1 MSKKIL
7 FSIIVML
14 LVSVASVAGNGRF
27 TLVIDAGHGGSDYG
41 APGAISQEKDLTL
54 KYALAFGKIIERN
67 CPDVKVFYTRTT
79 DVFVPLSERADIAN
93 RKKAD
98 LFVSVHINALAG
110 GRQGHGYQ
118 TYTLGRSLRNGN
130 SQGIEQNLEVAK
142 RENSV
147 IFMEKDYK
155 KTYSGLDQN
164 SAESDIV
171 YEFIQDQ
178 NREHSTELAKYLQN
192 SVCATTGRQNGEA
205 HQDNLAVLRLTSMP
219 GCLMELGF
227 ISTPDEEEYLNSD
240 AAVDAYSRGFY
251 NAIMKYRSKYDSNLS
266 VPYKA
271 IPNTPDLP
279 QVVPD
284 TYRQVVKKGKEV
296 ISKSEQGKPEA
307 KSVQIITTQVDE
319 DKPVFKI
326 QFMASSRKLLSGDVH
341 FKSLTGCDSYE
352 EGNMIK
358 YTYGSSNNYN
368 EIYKLRKQIL
378 EEFPE
383 AFIIAFKNGK
393 KMNVNEAIMEFKMNK
408 KK

>member
-1 MSKKIL
+1 MNKKIF

-14 LVSVASVAGNGRF
+14 LMALVSVAGNRHF
-27 TLVIDAGHGGSDYG
+27 TLVIDAGHGGSDHG

-54 KYALAFGKIIERN
+54 KYALAFGKVIERN
-67 CPDVKVFYTRTT
+67 CPDVDVYYTRTT
-79 DVFVPLSERADIAN
+79 DVFIPLSDRAAMAN

-110 GRQGHGYQ
+110 GKQSHGYQ
-118 TYTLGRSLRNGN
+118 TYTLGKSLRNGN

-142 RENSV
+142 RENAV
-147 IFMEKDYK
+147 ILLEKDYK

-192 SVCATTGRQNGEA
+192 YICAATGRQNGEA

-227 ISTPDEEEYLNSD
+227 ISTPDEEEYLNTDS
-240 AAVDAYSRGFY
+240 ALDAYSRGFY
-251 NAIMKYRSKYDSNLS
+251 NAIMKYRSRYDSELS

-271 IPNTPDLP
+271 IPETPDIP
-279 QVVPD
+279 QVVPE
-284 TYRQVVKKGKEV
+284 TYKKEAVKKEKAETPK
-296 ISKSEQGKPEA
+296 KSRVKTETN
-307 KSVQIITTQVDE
+307 SVQATSSQIDE

-326 QFMASSRKLLSGDVH
+326 QFMASSRKLLPGDAH
-341 FKSLTGCDSYE
+341 FKSLLGYDFYE
-352 EGNMIK
+352 EENIIK

-368 EIYKLRKQIL
+368 EIYKLRKKIL
-378 EEFPE
+378 NEFPD
-383 AFIIAFKNGK
+383 AFIIAFKNGA
-393 KMNVNEAIMEFKMNK
+393 KMNVNEAIREFKTNK
-408 KK
+408 K

>member
-1 MSKKIL
+1 
-7 FSIIVML
+7 ML
-14 LVSVASVAGNGRF
+14 LTTVVSVADKGHF
-27 TLVIDAGHGGSDYG
+27 TLVIDAGHGGGDYG

-54 KYALAFGKIIERN
+54 KYALAFGRIIERN

-79 DVFVPLSERADIAN
+79 DVFVPLAERADIAN

-110 GRQGHGYQ
+110 GKQGHGYQ

-155 KTYSGLDQN
+155 KTYGGMDQN

-178 NREHSTELAKYLQN
+178 NREHSTELAKNLQN
-192 SVCATTGRQNGEA
+192 CVCAATGRQNGEA

-227 ISTPDEEEYLNSD
+227 ISTPDEEAYLNSD
-240 AAVDAYSRGFY
+240 VAVEAYSRGFY

-271 IPNTPDLP
+271 IPDTPDIP
-279 QVVPD
+279 QIVPD
-284 TYRQVVKKGKEV
+284 SYKKETIKKEKTEAPRKV
-296 ISKSEQGKPEA
+296 QDSKPEIIA
-307 KSVQIITTQVDE
+307 VRTKTVQADE
-319 DKPVFKI
+319 SKPVFKI

-341 FKSLTGCDSYE
+341 FKSLNGYETYE
-352 EGNMIK
+352 EEGMIK

-378 EEFPE
+378 NDFPE
-383 AFIIAFKNGK
+383 AFIVAFKDGK
-393 KMNVNEAIMEFKMNK
+393 KINVNEAIKEFKMNK
-408 KK
+408 K